1 MIFILSLFILAANLS
16 AGKHEPELMK
26 KVGEFC
32 RYCKV
37 KSRNRMAGKCN
48 MVVEARTAKEYEM
61 VQAVEEMTGV
71 ESITLVSHDGEVT
84 F

>member
-1 MIFILSLFILAANLS
+1 MLTILVIVLDRLPIGRAPMILAANLS

-37 KSRNRMAGKCN
+37 
-48 MVVEARTAKEYEM
+48 
-61 VQAVEEMTGV
+61 
-71 ESITLVSHDGEVT
+71 
-84 F
+84 